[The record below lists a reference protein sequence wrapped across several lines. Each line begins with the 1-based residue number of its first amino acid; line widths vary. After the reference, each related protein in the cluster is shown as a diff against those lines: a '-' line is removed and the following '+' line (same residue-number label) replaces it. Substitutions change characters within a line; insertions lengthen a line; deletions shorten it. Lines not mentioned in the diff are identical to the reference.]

1 MRGGVG
7 GRDGRTG
14 LTLVDVG
21 GGQGAGSPVLSQAP
35 PPPIPSG
42 QIKNLV
48 QSLCAQRQSKLG
60 SRRGWAPSGEDRIR
74 TGPLPPHQ
82 RAASEPATCPPT
94 PAAPLGPVRS
104 MPC

>member
-1 MRGGVG
+1 MRGGC
-7 GRDGRTG
+7 GRDGRMG

-48 QSLCAQRQSKLG
+48 QSLCAQGQKQAG
-60 SRRGWAPSGEDRIR
+60 
-74 TGPLPPHQ
+74 
-82 RAASEPATCPPT
+82 
-94 PAAPLGPVRS
+94 
-104 MPC
+104 